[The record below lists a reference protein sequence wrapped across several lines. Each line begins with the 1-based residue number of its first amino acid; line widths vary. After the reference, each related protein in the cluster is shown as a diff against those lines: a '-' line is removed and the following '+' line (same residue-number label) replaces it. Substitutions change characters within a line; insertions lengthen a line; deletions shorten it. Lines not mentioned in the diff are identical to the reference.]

1 MHLSKEFA
9 DRIIIRALGK
19 VGHVESRL
27 PCEVDIYLVIM
38 HTLLILRKRRG
49 YTIPCNEL
57 DGGDEHVRQ
66 LGYFNFANNTALII
80 GNRVRECRQRS
91 ETNTDIFEEFS

>member
-9 DRIIIRALGK
+9 NPKIIRALRK

-27 PCEVDIYLVIM
+27 PRKVNVYLVIM
-38 HTLLILRKRRG
+38 HAFLILRKCRG

-57 DGGDEHVRQ
+57 DGSNENVRQ
-66 LGYFNFANNTALII
+66 LGDFNFANNTALIV
-80 GNRVRECRQRS
+80 GSENVRKEVKPHRRL
-91 ETNTDIFEEFS
+91 